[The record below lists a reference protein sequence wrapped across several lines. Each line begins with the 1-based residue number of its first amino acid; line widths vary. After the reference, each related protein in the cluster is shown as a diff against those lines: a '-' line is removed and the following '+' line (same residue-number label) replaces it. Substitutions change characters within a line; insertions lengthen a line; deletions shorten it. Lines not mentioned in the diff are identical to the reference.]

1 MNTATLISALIA
13 GGAGAVLA
21 LIGVIVTAVIN
32 ARSAIA
38 QRKHDLEM
46 RDADY
51 QRNMVVREA
60 DRKHELEIK
69 AREQAHERA
78 LERIEDEQRLRV
90 ERHGRLRSDLV
101 GLMEV
106 LVLLRR
112 YTWLAQW
119 DQQSDQNEKDRV
131 IRDARERLGLLDA
144 RLVLDSDGRE
154 ISRMV
159 TALTRDV
166 EHFDSMIR
174 TQRQLI
180 QQGVPPEA
188 VISHGEKTEEQWN
201 SIHTAVD
208 TISTKAQALL
218 SEVAKPLPSGSRM
231 F

>member
-1 MNTATLISALIA
+1 VNAATLISTLIA

-32 ARSAIA
+32 ARSASA
-38 QRKHDLEM
+38 LRKHDLEM

-51 QRNMVVREA
+51 KHNMVFRDA
-60 DRKHELEIK
+60 DRKRELEIK
-69 AREQAHERA
+69 AREHAHERA
-78 LERIEDEQRLRV
+78 LRRIEDEQRLRD
-90 ERHGRLRSDLV
+90 ERHGRLRGDLV
-101 GLMEV
+101 GLMEL

-119 DQQSDQNEKDRV
+119 DQPSDQNEKDRL

-166 EHFDSMIR
+166 EHFDSMIHPSG
-174 TQRQLI
+174 RQL
-180 QQGVPPEA
+180 
-188 VISHGEKTEEQWN
+188 
-201 SIHTAVD
+201 VD
-208 TISTKAQALL
+208 VALL
-218 SEVAKPLPSGSRM
+218 SKD
-231 F
+231 